1 MSTTPPPEQRAY
13 AAWKLLQNG
22 LPDSAEDELAALHGM
37 INYRI
42 RHHGRLLCK
51 LTLPI
56 AMTPEEW
63 KAVFVQAQMILKHQ
77 VAEATPA
84 APVGES

>member
-1 MSTTPPPEQRAY
+1 
-13 AAWKLLQNG
+13 
-22 LPDSAEDELAALHGM
+22 M